1 MCSGRNI
8 DIAKEIPGINN
19 CYVVTLND
27 KLFPIKTWMKLSLIK
42 KEKYSLILNMFDEV
56 DNISIIKLLFLSE
69 SNLLSL
75 PIRYKSKQRAKLL
88 PNFEKKIKIK
98 KDTLKCNHF
107 SYRMLSITDSKDKII
122 APVPCPYNKKYKNFY
137 KKSIL

>member
-1 MCSGRNI
+1 M
-8 DIAKEIPGINN
+8 
-19 CYVVTLND
+19 TLND

-75 PIRYKSKQRAKLL
+75 PIRYKSKQQANLL
-88 PNFEKKIKIK
+88 TDFEKKIKIK
-98 KDTLKCNHF
+98 NTLKCNHF
-107 SYRMLSITDSKDKII
+107 SYRMLSITNSKDEII
-122 APVPCPYNKKYKNFY
+122 APVPCPYNNKHKNSY
-137 KKSIL
+137 KKTIL